1 MLENKVFGK
10 VQAKQTQYPK
20 LKNSVC
26 LQPGGKKK
34 KKKEGRE
41 VQNEIRK
48 TNGDT
53 ITKSSSKLSTIINI
67 MESPWRAV
75 RQYHPDLHFF

>member
-10 VQAKQTQYPK
+10 LQAEQTQYPK

-26 LQPGGKKK
+26 LQPDEKK
-34 KKKEGRE
+34 KKKEGLE

-48 TNGDT
+48 ANGDP
-53 ITKSSSKLSTIINI
+53 ITKSSSKLSTILNI
-67 MESPWRAV
+67 MEIPWRAV
-75 RQYHPDLHFF
+75 SRAVTP

>member
-1 MLENKVFGK
+1 MER
-10 VQAKQTQYPK
+10 QAEQTQYPK

-26 LQPGGKKK
+26 LQPDGKKK
-34 KKKEGRE
+34 RGEGIE

-48 TNGDT
+48 ANGDP
-53 ITKSSSKLSTIINI
+53 ITKGRSKLSTILNI

-75 RQYHPDLHFF
+75 SKAVPC